1 MSVAFNLHKELMSY
15 FSNKR
20 KQRINT
26 YQYEDIVNKQI
37 LFEKDFIEK
46 NKVCKTGVSKLS
58 NINSVE
64 LKDKLNTE
72 FYDPKLMESMR
83 CIMDLILNGKN
94 GKVSEMDRIHK
105 YIQTPIQ
112 FGIPSA
118 NGIAL
123 KSEIKN
129 KHSKMYNGETI
140 VIKFPQD
147 PKNSNELIHET
158 AIGFVLNN
166 LRKDIPNFSYVYDTF
181 SCSSPVIDP
190 RNKKILLWCV
200 NDENK
205 VAYAIYENINN
216 SKPISSWALSPFELG
231 SSRKDLVKELMFF
244 SNWDKKIIPFIKEI
258 ENGDFTNG
266 DKTAFKVIS
275 WKTQEFILY
284 YLQLLLALRI
294 ANNKYDFTHYDLHGG
309 NVLIR
314 KYSDDFFYIP
324 YEYKGKTKYLLSP
337 GGIATIID
345 YGMSHVNID
354 GKDIGILDST
364 GGFTKY
370 DMYYNKSDIMKDAYK
385 LLCFTLYDAIY
396 SGGVDDNEMFDVC
409 MKLLSF
415 FYPNI
420 TKEETEI
427 IIKEQGPLT
436 FLLPDTFKF
445 NIEDLIDYVLDVL
458 RLYPDISK
466 KAFLSNVNPNLIF
479 GCKNA
484 CKNVS
489 QTLKEIR
496 MGISKIPS
504 FFDVFDSRSNS
515 DNIELINNFNINFN
529 ESYKLER
536 LEIDP
541 ILSSENKLFVVF
553 PSVDDIED
561 SYRIMYENY
570 YSLLDS
576 IENIAVILQNIS
588 TLSNEF
594 NYIKY
599 FLSIYEIKN
608 KDTLEQFAKEIAHKR
623 NTLLTDISKIKY
635 DIISSLTQLRKI
647 LISSNDEEIT
657 NSKQL
662 GDLIKIYENVCSNPL
677 IKKNI

>member
-20 KQRINT
+20 KNYRENT
-26 YQYEDIVNKQI
+26 SLYKDIVNNQI
-37 LFEKDFIEK
+37 IFEKNFIEK

-64 LKDKLNTE
+64 LKEKLNTE

-105 YIQTPIQ
+105 YIQNPVQ
-112 FGIPSA
+112 FGTPSA

-129 KHSKMYNGETI
+129 KPGKMYNGETV

-147 PKNSNELIHET
+147 PKKSNELIHET

-216 SKPISSWALSPFELG
+216 SKPIYSWALSPFELG
-231 SSRKDLVKELMFF
+231 SRQKDLVEELMFF

-258 ENGDFTNG
+258 EQGDFTNG

-284 YLQLLLALRI
+284 YLQILLALRI
-294 ANNKYDFTHYDLHGG
+294 ANNKYDFTHYDLHSE
-309 NVLIR
+309 NALIR

-337 GGIATIID
+337 GGIATVID
-345 YGMSHVNID
+345 YGMSHVNVD

-364 GGFTKY
+364 GSSTKY
-370 DMYYNKSDIMKDAYK
+370 DINYNKSDIMKDAYK
-385 LLCFTLYDAIY
+385 LLCFMTEDAIY
-396 SGGVDDNEMFDVC
+396 SGGVDDNEMFDIC

-415 FYPNI
+415 FYQNV
-420 TKEETEI
+420 TKEETQI
-427 IIKEQGPLT
+427 IIKEQRPLT
-436 FLLPDTFKF
+436 FELPNIFKF

-458 RLYPDISK
+458 KLYPNLSK
-466 KAFLSNVNPNLIF
+466 KAFLDKVDSDLIF

-489 QTLKEIR
+489 YTIKEIGL
-496 MGISKIPS
+496 GISKIPS
-504 FFDVFDSRSNS
+504 FFDVYDSKSNS
-515 DNIELINNFNINFN
+515 DNIELINNFNRNFN

-541 ILSSENKLFVVF
+541 ILSYENKLFIVF
-553 PSVDDIED
+553 PYIEDIED

-570 YSLLDS
+570 YPLLDS
-576 IENIAVILQNIS
+576 IENIAVMLQNIS

-594 NYIKY
+594 NYVKY
-599 FLSIYEIKN
+599 FLSIDEIKN
-608 KDTLEQFAKEIAHKR
+608 KDILEQFAKEIIHKK
-623 NTLLTDISKIKY
+623 NTLLTDISKIKS
-635 DIISSLTQLRKI
+635 DIISSLSQLKKI
-647 LISSNDEEIT
+647 KNLNEEVA
-657 NSKQL
+657 NSKDL
-662 GDLIKIYENVCSNPL
+662 NNLIKIYENVCSNLL
-677 IKKNI
+677 IKKNF